1 MLSLSSPVSTSTRSQ
16 WGELFFLMALSL
28 SRSYVHTLTH
38 THARTQAHSTDHT
51 HAPTRTHFH
60 SVPAQKNFP
69 PKLFPIFQGCFWN
82 VLSKVER
89 ILLVPATF
97 IQMTS
102 CLNGSNRD
110 VCSHKNL
117 SHWTFYGGRMSSN
130 KCLLMRLA
138 TCNHHYV
145 LLTNGHRCRQRRRRC
160 QRRRCRENV
169 VVFFVDGGKKLRR
182 HCRNEWMQH
191 IRSTTCSPCHNDGDD
206 STKISNL

>member
-38 THARTQAHSTDHT
+38 THARTHT
-51 HAPTRTHFH
+51 QPITLTH
-60 SVPAQKNFP
+60 PLA
-69 PKLFPIFQGCFWN
+69 L
-82 VLSKVER
+82 
-89 ILLVPATF
+89 TF
-97 IQMTS
+97 IQFRPKRIFPPNCFPFFKALSETCYRRSKGS
-102 CLNGSNRD
+102 CWFRSLSSRWPPASMEAFGMSAVTKKLVTFDFLWRNNEQKQMLVDEVGS
-110 VCSHKNL
+110 L
-117 SHWTFYGGRMSSN
+117 Q
-130 KCLLMRLA
+130 
-138 TCNHHYV
+138 HHYV
-145 LLTNGHRCRQRRRRC
+145 QLTNGHRCRQRRRRC

-182 HCRNEWMQH
+182 HCRNEWTQH

>member
-38 THARTQAHSTDHT
+38 THARTHAHSTDHT

-110 VCSHKNL
+110 VCSHKKL
-117 SHWTFYGGRMSSN
+117 VTFDSLWRNNEQKQMLVDEVGS
-130 KCLLMRLA
+130 LQ
-138 TCNHHYV
+138 HHYV
-145 LLTNGHRCRQRRRRC
+145 QLTNGHRCRQRRRRC